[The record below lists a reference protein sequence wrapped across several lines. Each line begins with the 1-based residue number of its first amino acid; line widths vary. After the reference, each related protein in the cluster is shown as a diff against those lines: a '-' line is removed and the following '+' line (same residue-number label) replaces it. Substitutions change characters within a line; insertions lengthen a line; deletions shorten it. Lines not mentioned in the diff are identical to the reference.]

1 MSTAKVTFDQLPE
14 AGEVK
19 AGDFFVIQDVTTAK
33 KINFSNIIFGLEN
46 VTFAATLSAQ
56 TTEIGFLSSS
66 IDSLSAQTV
75 EDYSSL
81 ITLIATTVTTATA
94 SFIDNI
100 YPVGAV
106 LFSNNSSN
114 PQTYILG
121 TYWQPVAQGQFI
133 ASVGT
138 GVDKNG
144 TGFTVAEG
152 AAATNFNA
160 GEYSHTLTVNELAAH
175 THTFQPIEGGNT
187 SVAGPYS
194 ESAAGPSGA
203 PLASITSGSTGGGV
217 AHNNIPPLY
226 GLYVWRRI
234 G

>member
-33 KINFSNIIFGLEN
+33 KINFSNIIFGLDN

-114 PQTYILG
+114 P
-121 TYWQPVAQGQFI
+121 
-133 ASVGT
+133 
-138 GVDKNG
+138 NN
-144 TGFTVAEG
+144 
-152 AAATNFNA
+152 NF
-160 GEYSHTLTVNELAAH
+160 SK
-175 THTFQPIEGGNT
+175 PIRN
-187 SVAGPYS
+187 
-194 ESAAGPSGA
+194 
-203 PLASITSGSTGGGV
+203 LF
-217 AHNNIPPLY
+217 
-226 GLYVWRRI
+226 
-234 G
+234 